1 MVCIRDWATDW
12 ICMWAED
19 LRAEVL
25 TGVDLVTAA
34 VVVVVIVVLF
44 MTLLLEGQAPLSWD

>member
-19 LRAEVL
+19 LRAVVL

-34 VVVVVIVVLF
+34 VVVVIVVLF